1 MSRGFDGF
9 EIDDFRGSDFGRDRE
24 VSRSP
29 SSDWNKWTELH
40 NIHREEERTDRLDRE
55 APDRSNRDRPPLARE
70 ERVQT
75 ILSQRVHTRYTDRN
89 KTYSLRDSEIH
100 TLSEVGKFRVVATR
114 DLAVGY
120 TSTWKM
126 VRVRRNLAHHA
137 SS

>member
-9 EIDDFRGSDFGRDRE
+9 EIDDFRGSDFGPDHD

-75 ILSQRVHTRYTDRN
+75 ILSQ
-89 KTYSLRDSEIH
+89 
-100 TLSEVGKFRVVATR
+100 
-114 DLAVGY
+114 
-120 TSTWKM
+120 
-126 VRVRRNLAHHA
+126 
-137 SS
+137 